1 MSFFFDAYAESML
14 GTDVHSRVVIASD
27 NIKFVCTDHAD
38 KTPAQATDEDHFDLD
53 NPAGATIATSAN
65 LTGKTITNGTFDH
78 TDETLTSVSGD
89 QFESVNYYKDSGA
102 TATSPLICSIDS
114 GTGLPFTPSGGDIDV
129 RPNASGV
136 FSL

>member
-1 MSFFFDAYAESML
+1 MSFLFDSYSELML
-14 GTDVHSRVVIASD
+14 GVVVHSLIDISVD
-27 NIKFVCTDHAD
+27 NLKFVCTDHTD
-38 KTPAQATDEDHFDLD
+38 ITPLQATHVDLD
-53 NPAGATIATSAN
+53 DIDIDIIATSAN
-65 LTGKTITNGTFDH
+65 LTGKTTTNGAFDH
-78 TDETLTSVSGD
+78 TDETLSAVSGD

-102 TATSPLICSIDS
+102 AATSPLMCSIDT

>member
-1 MSFFFDAYAESML
+1 MSFFFDSYSESML
-14 GTDVHSRVVIASD
+14 GTDVHSRIDIASD

-38 KTPAQATDEDHFDLD
+38 LTPAQATHEDHFDLD
-53 NPAGATIATSAN
+53 DPANATIATSAN
-65 LTGKTITNGTFDH
+65 LGGKTITNGAFDH
-78 TDETLTSVSGD
+78 TDETLSAVSGD

-102 TATSPLICSIDS
+102 TATSPLMCSIDA